1 MCAMGMALGL
11 AGCGVADSHAS
22 LPAFMR
28 TRSNDMHALD
38 PQPDIRK
45 LLNDASNSVFTP
57 ESHATNIRISAPR
70 RMPNGPG
77 WTVCVRADLTS
88 VIGRPIGTQ
97 TYLATI
103 ENSVVADRHR
113 SDENDNCD
121 TETYTPL

>member
-1 MCAMGMALGL
+1 MGMALGL

-28 TRSNDMHALD
+28 ARSNDMHSLD

-45 LLNDASNSVFTP
+45 LLHDNPNSVFTP
-57 ESHATNIRISAPR
+57 ESHATNVRISELR
-70 RMPNGPG
+70 RMPSGPG
-77 WTVCVRADLTS
+77 WTVCVKADLTS

-103 ENSVVADRHR
+103 ENDVIADRHR
-113 SDENDNCD
+113 SGENDNCD